1 MRNHKIVPQHD
12 IDYWLDAC
20 NRYFDAS
27 LSPDEELQ
35 LKQFVASTSDPRFSE
50 VKAVMGFASL
60 GRKLHAKPRSQRRI
74 APWLAAACIALLVA
88 SAAVAHY
95 RQSNCLISYVGG
107 VKSTDVNQALQLM
120 HDAMHDVDINQS
132 GYAVDEQLHDIFNT
146 INQPSAL

>member
-1 MRNHKIVPQHD
+1 M
-12 IDYWLDAC
+12 
-20 NRYFDAS
+20 
-27 LSPDEELQ
+27 
-35 LKQFVASTSDPRFSE
+35 
-50 VKAVMGFASL
+50 
-60 GRKLHAKPRSQRRI
+60 
-74 APWLAAACIALLVA
+74 VA
-88 SAAVAHY
+88 SAAIAHY